1 MEYKLISAPYLA
13 ELNDAVNKALS
24 DGWFVHGTP
33 LYATAHFCQAVV
45 RPTENEGIDIDDDRF
60 YRLGANDILQLI
72 KSLAKYESSIY
83 ESSIVWA
90 LCGLAEEWI
99 DREVPA
105 TEYIDEIKQEVILRL
120 NIKEY

>member
-13 ELNDAVNKALS
+13 ELNNAVNRALA

-33 LYATAHFCQAVV
+33 LYTTAYFCQAVI
-45 RPTENEGIDIDDDRF
+45 RPTENEEINIDEDRF
-60 YRLGANDILQLI
+60 YRLGANDILELL
-72 KSLAKYESSIY
+72 KSLAKHESSAC

-90 LCGLAEEWI
+90 LSSLTKEWI
-99 DREVPA
+99 DIAVPA